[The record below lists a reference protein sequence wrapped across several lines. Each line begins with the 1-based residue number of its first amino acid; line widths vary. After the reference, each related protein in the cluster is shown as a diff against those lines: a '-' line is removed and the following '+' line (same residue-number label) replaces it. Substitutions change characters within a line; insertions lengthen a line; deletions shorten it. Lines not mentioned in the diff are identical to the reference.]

1 LLVANP
7 DPLICVQDVGRRLC
21 LSQFSGGV
29 PQSGQKFKKKKK
41 KKKKKGGIWKIK
53 VLYKNERINIKYYT
67 KEV

>member
-1 LLVANP
+1 MLVANP

-21 LSQFSGGV
+21 LSQFSEESLSLGK
-29 PQSGQKFKKKKK
+29 SL
-41 KKKKKGGIWKIK
+41 KKKKGGIWKIK